1 MDKLG
6 EALGIDTPHHIEAFD
21 NSNIQ
26 GADPVAAMV
35 TFIDGKPSKKD
46 YRKYKV
52 RSVKG
57 PDDYASMK
65 EVVRRRYLRLLKE
78 QSPLPDL
85 IVIDG
90 GKGQLSAAQSVLK
103 DELDLL
109 TPVVGLEKDEKHKTA
124 QLVMGDPPE
133 FVTLKRDSRSFTS
146 CSGCK
151 MRSIALL

>member
-109 TPVVGLEKDEKHKTA
+109 TLLLVWKKMKSIKRPSWLWETLLSLSPLNGTA
-124 QLVMGDPPE
+124 GVLPLAAGA
-133 FVTLKRDSRSFTS
+133 R
-146 CSGCK
+146 
-151 MRSIALL
+151 